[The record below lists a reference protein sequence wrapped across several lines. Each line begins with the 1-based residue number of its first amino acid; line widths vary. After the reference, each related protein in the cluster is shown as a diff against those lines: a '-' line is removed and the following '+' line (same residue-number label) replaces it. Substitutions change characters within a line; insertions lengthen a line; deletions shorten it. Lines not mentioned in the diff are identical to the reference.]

1 MRDHDNIT
9 SGRELKE
16 KLQELDCCC
25 HVCRFI
31 QTCIRFVTQLGITST
46 DRWDGSNRNSHHD
59 FLVENFLPFQT
70 TAKEKTT
77 AVMGSLPMLL
87 ISDQKIP
94 HDTVMD
100 QNVLINNS
108 NKAFAQKYGALM
120 LEADGND
127 FCLTHA
133 DR

>member
-1 MRDHDNIT
+1 
-9 SGRELKE
+9 
-16 KLQELDCCC
+16 
-25 HVCRFI
+25 
-31 QTCIRFVTQLGITST
+31 
-46 DRWDGSNRNSHHD
+46 
-59 FLVENFLPFQT
+59 
-70 TAKEKTT
+70 
-77 AVMGSLPMLL
+77 MGSLPLSL

-108 NKAFAQKYGALM
+108 DKAFAQKYGALM

-133 DR
+133 DRWLD